1 MSTKRKRTVDDNLD
15 DEFCDTNNNMISIL
29 KDAVDKFY
37 FSTESFVIFSKAELI
52 SVMYLKFGFDFVE
65 DLRLVLSVVSE
76 ECGPW
81 RKEMVVDL
89 LQRVRNV
96 TLSPKDVEVVE
107 VCINEPDLSS
117 RVSCTN
123 VLPVQLSQLIL
134 EKRVMI
140 GDAYGGCISPPT
152 SICYQCGFKLA
163 KNNKPI
169 DVTLFTATGSL
180 PMKKVELRCRH
191 CSLNYGV
198 AKFGNK
204 KDGYQYYSS
213 PRYVVEASDVC
224 YIDRTVMTFF
234 SALRYINE
242 RV

>member
-37 FSTESFVIFSKAELI
+37 LSTESFVNFSKAELI

-81 RKEMVVDL
+81 RNEMVVDL

-96 TLSPKDVEVVE
+96 MLSPKDVEVVE

-117 RVSCTN
+117 RVSSTN

-134 EKRVMI
+134 
-140 GDAYGGCISPPT
+140 
-152 SICYQCGFKLA
+152 
-163 KNNKPI
+163 KN
-169 DVTLFTATGSL
+169 
-180 PMKKVELRCRH
+180 EL
-191 CSLNYGV
+191 
-198 AKFGNK
+198 
-204 KDGYQYYSS
+204 
-213 PRYVVEASDVC
+213 
-224 YIDRTVMTFF
+224 
-234 SALRYINE
+234 
-242 RV
+242 